1 MRKTTLLYIAALAAI
16 LLTGCFSFPKEQALD
31 AIEQLNEP
39 AKVEVITTQIQA
51 QPKADA
57 TFGLTIIGGVLII
70 ISQIVVFLGNPKGW
84 LGVLAGAGI
93 AAGPW
98 IFDSGWFKWVAG
110 FSFAALAIQL
120 LIYGYQRFLKPF
132 WDSRRS

>member
-1 MRKTTLLYIAALAAI
+1 MRKYILLLILGLAI
-16 LLTGCFSFPKEQALD
+16 LSSSGCFSFSKKETVD
-31 AIEQLNEP
+31 AIQQLQESNQV
-39 AKVEVITTQIQA
+39 KVITDQIKE

-110 FSFAALAIQL
+110 FSFAALAVQL
-120 LIYGYQRFLKPF
+120 LIYGYQRFLKPLL
-132 WDSRRS
+132 DSRHS